1 MKKSI
6 CLVLSFI
13 LLCVF
18 ISATPILAMEKN
30 NIKTNSPSPSI
41 EIQSTVPIV
50 GPIAGAKKS
59 GSLQYRSTHQNLR
72 NVNYAVMFLARISGV
87 PSTVV
92 TYYGI
97 ASSLMINNTRNQYY
111 TRQLY
116 VSGEFFYYK
125 YTFYANSNYTK
136 PLGST
141 YSYLYS
147 IMY

>member
-6 CLVLSFI
+6 CLALSFI
-13 LLCVF
+13 LLCVS

-30 NIKTNSPSPSI
+30 NIKSNSPSPSI

-50 GPIAGAKKS
+50 GPISGAKKS
-59 GSLQYRSTHQNLR
+59 GSLQYRSTQQNLR
-72 NVNYAVMFLARISGV
+72 NLDIAVMFLAGISGV
-87 PSTVV
+87 PAKVV
-92 TYYGI
+92 YYYGL
-97 ASSLMINNTRNQYY
+97 ASSLLINNTRNQYY
-111 TRQLY
+111 TRQEY

-125 YTFYANSNYTK
+125 YTYYANSNYTK

>member
-6 CLVLSFI
+6 CLALSFI
-13 LLCVF
+13 LLCVS

-30 NIKTNSPSPSI
+30 NIKSNSPSPSI
-41 EIQSTVPIV
+41 DIQSTVPIL

-59 GSLQYRSTHQNLR
+59 GSLQYRSTHQNIRNLR
-72 NVNYAVMFLARISGV
+72 DGIWFLANISGV
-87 PSTVV
+87 PEATVFSD
-92 TYYGI
+92 I
-97 ASSLMINNTRNQYY
+97 AAQLLIYNTKNQYY
-111 TRQLY
+111 TRQMY
-116 VSGEFFYYK
+116 VSGEYFYYK
-125 YTFYANSNYTK
+125 YTFYAKSNYTK

>member
-6 CLVLSFI
+6 CLALSFI
-13 LLCVF
+13 LLCVS

-30 NIKTNSPSPSI
+30 NIKSNSPSPSI
-41 EIQSTVPIV
+41 DIQSTVPIL

-59 GSLQYRSTHQNLR
+59 GSLQYRSTHQNIR
-72 NVNYAVMFLARISGV
+72 NIQDGVWFLATISGV
-87 PSTVV
+87 PEATVFSDL
-92 TYYGI
+92 
-97 ASSLMINNTRNQYY
+97 AAQLLINNTKNQYY
-111 TRQLY
+111 TRQQY

-125 YTFYANSNYTK
+125 YTFYAKSNYTK

-147 IMY
+147 TMY

>member
-6 CLVLSFI
+6 CLALSFI
-13 LLCVF
+13 LLCVS

-30 NIKTNSPSPSI
+30 NIKSNSPSPSI

-50 GPIAGAKKS
+50 GPISGARKS
-59 GSLQYRSTHQNLR
+59 GSLKYRSTHQNLK
-72 NVNYAVMFLARISGV
+72 NLKVAIMFLASISGV
-87 PSTVV
+87 PADVV
-92 TYYGI
+92 NYYGL
-97 ASSLMINNTRNQYY
+97 ASTLLTNNTRNQYY
-111 TRQLY
+111 TRQEY
-116 VSGEFFYYK
+116 VSGEFYYYK
-125 YTFYANSNYTK
+125 YTYYANSNYTK

>member
-6 CLVLSFI
+6 CLALSFI
-13 LLCVF
+13 LLCVS

-30 NIKTNSPSPSI
+30 NIKSNSPSPSI

-50 GPIAGAKKS
+50 GPIAGARKS
-59 GSLQYRSTHQNLR
+59 GSLQYRNTQQNLR
-72 NVNYAVMFLARISGV
+72 NVNYAVMFLAHISGV
-87 PSTVV
+87 PHTVV

-97 ASSLMINNTRNQYY
+97 ATSLMINNTRNQYY

-116 VSGEFFYYK
+116 VSGEYFYYK